1 MSSLFNFLRSGLAL
15 GLEAALR
22 ALWTLELELDADLGI
37 TPWTEGTL
45 NDKIL
50 KCCCEVV
57 FFTCVASVSPPRL
70 QAACRP
76 HSCSLVCL
84 AQLQRLLQPCSAT

>member
-45 NDKIL
+45 K
-50 KCCCEVV
+50 
-57 FFTCVASVSPPRL
+57 R
-70 QAACRP
+70 
-76 HSCSLVCL
+76 
-84 AQLQRLLQPCSAT
+84 